1 MGKSRPCGKKMT
13 GDTYP
18 GFRGM
23 IREFEDVLAW
33 WWMDGSPKKDYKVK
47 YYEGSFETSL
57 DASSL
62 PRISFRRTYD
72 VNYSGFLFR
81 NKNTVE
87 EDQLQAYCVQNG
99 LTYNINYWSKYVS
112 VSLCAPSYEA
122 LKKCALMNKLREI
135 YQWLGGYLEIAQKF
149 AANPMMEEIK
159 KYQQKKFLYNG
170 QIRPWG
176 ISYPSTSDSEGYT
189 SASGSF
195 SFANCGYRN
204 LQSEEEM
211 IGFMLAYSAKVNW
224 NIEPRYLN
232 LYGIRWRY
240 YYNEDMSQAITEM
253 PSYCAYDPLA
263 HQPAVEKPPLKDFF

>member
-1 MGKSRPCGKKMT
+1 MGKPRPCGKKMT

-47 YYEGSFETSL
+47 YYGGSFETSL
-57 DASSL
+57 DASTL
-62 PRISFRRTYD
+62 PQIFFRRTYD
-72 VNYSGFLFR
+72 VNYSGFLLR
-81 NKNTVE
+81 DKKTVE
-87 EDQLQAYCVQNG
+87 EEQLRVYCVQNG
-99 LTYNINYWSKYVS
+99 LTYNVNYWSKYVS

-263 HQPAVEKPPLKDFF
+263 YQPAVEKPPLKDFF

>member
-1 MGKSRPCGKKMT
+1 
-13 GDTYP
+13 
-18 GFRGM
+18 M

-47 YYEGSFETSL
+47 YYGGSFETSL
-57 DASSL
+57 DASTL

-72 VNYSGFLFR
+72 VNYSGFLLR
-81 NKNTVE
+81 NKKTVE
-87 EDQLQAYCVQNG
+87 EDQLRAYCVQNG
-99 LTYNINYWSKYVS
+99 LTYNVNYWSKYVS
-112 VSLCAPSYEA
+112 VSLCVPSYET

-159 KYQQKKFLYNG
+159 KYQQKKFIYNG

-263 HQPAVEKPPLKDFF
+263 YQPAVEKPPLKDFF

>member
-1 MGKSRPCGKKMT
+1 MGKPRPCGKKMT

-47 YYEGSFETSL
+47 YYGGSFETSL
-57 DASSL
+57 DASTL

-99 LTYNINYWSKYVS
+99 LAYKINYWSKYVS
-112 VSLCAPSYEA
+112 VYLYAPSYET

-263 HQPAVEKPPLKDFF
+263 YQPAVEKPPLKDFF